1 MLRDSIKNEE
11 YFINFLDE
19 ENERINKFL
28 NNIET
33 ESVQKDRIPNIL
45 AKIFGINLGIIVAKY
60 SLGKDKDDII
70 KDYDMALHFLEM
82 DWDKKDGYYVE
93 LLWLL
98 SMGILLNINEN
109 KFNTL
114 IKVIDAG
121 NYNDYIMD
129 YLIGFRKK
137 DRKLNN
143 KILFKKPYGYLMEI
157 FNATDNLKIDM
168 IKIYLKEK
176 WYKEHK
182 DCFWHNN
189 HKSQYNTY
197 FGYWSFEAGAIV
209 KILNINDNDLR
220 ECKYY
225 PYDMVHW

>member
-1 MLRDSIKNEE
+1 VLRDSIKNEE
-11 YFINFLDE
+11 YFINFLAE

-33 ESVQKDRIPNIL
+33 GNVQKDRIPNIL
-45 AKIFGINLGIIVAKY
+45 AKIFGISLGIIVAKY
-60 SLGKDKDDII
+60 SLGKDKDEII

-82 DWDKKDGYYVE
+82 EWDKKDGYYVE

-98 SMGILLNINEN
+98 SMGILLNISEN

-114 IKVIDAG
+114 IKTIDAG

-143 KILFKKPYGYLMEI
+143 KILFKKPYGYLLEI
-157 FNATDNLKIDM
+157 FNVTDNLKVDM
-168 IKIYLKEK
+168 MKFYLKEK

-182 DCFWHNN
+182 DCFWYNN

-197 FGYWSFEAGAIV
+197 FGYWSFESLGV
-209 KILNINDNDLR
+209 
-220 ECKYY
+220 
-225 PYDMVHW
+225 